1 MSKPVLKAP
10 MVSALET
17 IISKRVSNLAFKFN
31 LRRYSE
37 VGLVEETAARGTMP
51 VGAMQAE

>member
-1 MSKPVLKAP
+1 